1 MIINSSKQL
10 QNQKSVYQ
18 TPTLEQNTQ
27 WQPLIQQISV
37 PAGPQASSHGG
48 SSQFSIPTNGIFG
61 SE

>member
-27 WQPLIQQISV
+27 WQPLIQSISLD
-37 PAGPQASSHGG
+37 AGPQG
-48 SSQFSIPTNGIFG
+48 SSNFSVPTNGIFG

>member
-27 WQPLIQQISV
+27 WQPLIQSISLS
-37 PAGPQASSHGG
+37 AGPNTNASPN
-48 SSQFSIPTNGIFG
+48 FSVPTNGIFG